1 MLRAAS
7 MDAKDAQSK
16 SSETKLATT
25 KTSKAKV
32 NQHALQRASK
42 IGGGSL

>member
-1 MLRAAS
+1 
-7 MDAKDAQSK
+7 MDAKDAQSRA
-16 SSETKLATT
+16 SDTKLATT
-25 KTSKAKV
+25 KTNNAKV

>member
-7 MDAKDAQSK
+7 MDAKAAQSK

-25 KTSKAKV
+25 NTSRAAV
-32 NQHALQRASK
+32 NQQARQRASK
-42 IGGGSL
+42 IGGGNL